1 MEYET
6 LLELIDQCTCAV
18 VEELPPKEHALG
30 HTAFPAKHHQ
40 VSVTS
45 FLKIPSCSWATAQ
58 QPDRR
63 EHPLMFSLFL
73 ICFLFCQQTN
83 TVFKKIKVSTIYI
96 EQKNGNLL
104 LFFKKECAKM
114 NYMVRIRYL
123 RNIDK

>member
-6 LLELIDQCTCAV
+6 LLKLIDQCTCAV

-58 QPDRR
+58 QPDRCG
-63 EHPLMFSLFL
+63 HPLMFSVFSLFA
-73 ICFLFCQQTN
+73 FYFANKQTLL
-83 TVFKKIKVSTIYI
+83 FKKLKLVQFT
-96 EQKNGNLL
+96 
-104 LFFKKECAKM
+104 
-114 NYMVRIRYL
+114 
-123 RNIDK
+123 